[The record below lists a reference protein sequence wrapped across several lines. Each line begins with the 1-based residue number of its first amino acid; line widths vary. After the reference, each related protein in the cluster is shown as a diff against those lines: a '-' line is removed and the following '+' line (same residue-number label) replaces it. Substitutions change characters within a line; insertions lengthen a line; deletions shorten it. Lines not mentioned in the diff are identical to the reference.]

1 MIKNDNE
8 KNSKKL
14 IKYECIKCDFLSCNK
29 NDYRRHLQT
38 DKHMKITD
46 DNEKTQITQ
55 KNSKKYEC
63 SCGKIYKY
71 ASGLSIHKKKCNNV
85 IIVKSEI
92 KNEKENNNNDTV
104 DFKSMFIEMLNQNKE
119 LQKTII
125 EQNKTIQE
133 IVPKIGN
140 NNVNIVNSNNTNN
153 LTLLNDKCKDAL
165 SMNDFINSI
174 QVDVKHL
181 SYTAENGLPN
191 GISNLFL
198 EHYNSLPILKRPL
211 WCADKK
217 RKKLYIKDSEWHE
230 DKNQEKTKK
239 AIEDLSKIQAKNV
252 KKYSQENPD
261 WMHNDKKK
269 DDYISIVKQT
279 TEDLDDNKK
288 VNVINNILENIHLSD
303 ECRENLQKI
312 ASSKLDN

>member
-1 MIKNDNE
+1 MAILAME
-8 KNSKKL
+8 KTPKKP
-14 IKYECIKCDFLSCNK
+14 IEYFCHFCNFLSCNK
-29 NDYRRHLQT
+29 KDYTRHLRT
-38 DKHMKITD
+38 DKHLWQSKG
-46 DNEKTQITQ
+46 NEKLNEKLKKTQENTQ
-55 KNSKKYEC
+55 LHIC
-63 SCGKIYKY
+63 SCGKEYKHY
-71 ASGLSIHKKKCNNV
+71 ASLFKHKKKCNTQV
-85 IIVKSEI
+85 TV
-92 KNEKENNNNDTV
+92 KENNNNDTV

-288 VNVINNILENIHLSD
+288 VNVINNILENIHLTD
-303 ECRENLQKI
+303 EYRENLQKI